1 MSRLLIRYRDGRVEE
16 RISHEAIGEGLRLSD
31 TIFWLDMEASKKE
44 EIEDLGRIFGLH
56 PLTIED
62 CISLNQRPKLED
74 YETYL
79 FVVLHLCV
87 FHQDTGKIETKE
99 LHIFLG
105 PNYLITVHGEPIGLL
120 NDLYNRCKKD
130 SLLWGRGPDFIFYL
144 IGDIIADSYFPLL
157 DTIGEDIDRIEDAIL
172 LSPKRED
179 LNKVFTLKQDMV
191 FLRRIVGPMREIFNN
206 LSRKDSSLISEK
218 NIPYLRDVHSLLL
231 LAYEV
236 IDSYRDMVG
245 NALEVYLSTISNKMS
260 EIMKRLTIIATIFM
274 PLTFI
279 TGFFGMNFTL
289 IPFGSPWLLLSIL
302 IITAILPIGMLIWF
316 YKQKW
321 F

>member
-260 EIMKRLTIIATIFM
+260 EIM
-274 PLTFI
+274 
-279 TGFFGMNFTL
+279 
-289 IPFGSPWLLLSIL
+289 
-302 IITAILPIGMLIWF
+302 
-316 YKQKW
+316 
-321 F
+321 